1 MYTIALS
8 TCTHAERAN
17 NDIPKCRVPPSELTV
32 AMVVMRMMTTMG
44 TMTMTMPVANDL
56 VSYLTMSTRVS

>member
-1 MYTIALS
+1 M
-8 TCTHAERAN
+8 RA
-17 NDIPKCRVPPSELTV
+17 PKLTNELPRCPSELTV